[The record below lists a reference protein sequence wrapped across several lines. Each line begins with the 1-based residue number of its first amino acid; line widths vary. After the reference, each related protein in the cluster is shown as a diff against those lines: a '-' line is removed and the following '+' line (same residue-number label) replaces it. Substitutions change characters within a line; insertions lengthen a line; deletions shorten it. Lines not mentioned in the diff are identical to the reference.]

1 MFNHTNKKMIWGAL
15 LACIGWG
22 TAAHA
27 VEIKFDFNSLAD
39 GASNSSVQT
48 YLQTMV
54 DRLGSVAVTGAK
66 AEKDYTG
73 DGYVVGPTITYTTST
88 GSTRTKVTPETL
100 GTSDGNTRN
109 AGVYDTR
116 GRLVSANADTF
127 LVNSGSDRITITFS
141 FPIYAA
147 SFDYEIF
154 PDGTCPY
161 AGSSNC
167 QNNQS
172 SNWPDFTFKAD
183 NNLIFRTLST
193 VPSGAVTHSP
203 HSGPSSNETAPQ
215 YLGVSGLNTFNNGVT
230 KLEFIDWPRMI
241 GIDNLVIQTE
251 RPIPPTGIPEPATV
265 LLTGIGLVGL
275 GLARRRTKKM

>member
-1 MFNHTNKKMIWGAL
+1 MFNHTNKKMIWSAL

-39 GASNSSVQT
+39 RASNLSVQT

-54 DRLGSVAVTGAK
+54 GSLGSVTVTGAK

-73 DGYVVGPTITYTTST
+73 DGYVVGPTIAN
-88 GSTRTKVTPETL
+88 KATPETL
-100 GTSDGNTRN
+100 GTSDGDTGRHT
-109 AGVYDTR
+109 GVYNSS
-116 GRLVSANADTF
+116 GNFVLANADTF

-167 QNNQS
+167 LDNQS

-183 NNLIFRTLST
+183 NNLLFRTLST

-203 HSGPSSNETAPQ
+203 HSGLSSNETAPQ
-215 YLGVSGLNTFNNGVT
+215 YLGVSGLYTFNNGVK

-241 GIDNLVIQTE
+241 GIDNLVIRTD
-251 RPIPPTGIPEPATV
+251 IPEPATV
-265 LLTGIGLVGL
+265 LLTGIGLTGL